1 VCDTGYVLG
10 AVDVVTDLV
19 LVHHGRMHKWLGITY
34 LCHRQIP
41 VLPYDVFKVD
51 ESHWHHPI
59 FDWRWVWV
67 EGEYLQLYR
76 VEIVYW
82 DRRLGVGVQI
92 FVQLLQDGMDFEGCL
107 WRRQERR
114 LFLRFQSTCGPYIR
128 ETSVED
134 GLTSQAVRT
143 RFTFRTTGS

>member
-1 VCDTGYVLG
+1 VISLQQVRDGLARQHDVATCEVCDTGYVLG
-10 AVDVVTDLV
+10 AVDVLTDLV

-107 WRRQERR
+107 RRRQEQR
-114 LFLRFQSTCGPYIR
+114 LFLQISKYMWSLYP
-128 ETSVED
+128 
-134 GLTSQAVRT
+134 
-143 RFTFRTTGS
+143 